1 MAKIKTKPGK
11 KAKHRAISSSVE
23 IRYAASFWRENLL
36 DLYVENTKFRNSMDS
51 GHYVYVDGRIVL
63 NSPKY
68 VTYIEGHAELRADIK
83 DDVQAYCLH
92 YRQEIDFPD
101 RKAGQGTV
109 RHPWC
114 HPAYKPRPGVFYQ
127 RSAKLPR
134 RKILKNELE
143 DAKKIGSV
151 NDVTLENILAI
162 VGGGHGPGEN
172 FSEALARFMKE
183 SDITEEDLAEL
194 TGLAPKTIQRM
205 RNPNLRTSLKSVV
218 AVCVALSLDLY
229 NSMYLVHLAG
239 FELTNSRED
248 KVYYFILGFAYKE
261 SVYDCNRM
269 LERLHMK
276 PLTKL

>member
-1 MAKIKTKPGK
+1 MAKTKTKSRDDGGSMK
-11 KAKHRAISSSVE
+11 RVVRV
-23 IRYAASFWRENLL
+23 RYASSFRYADVLE
-36 DLYVENTKFRNSMDS
+36 LYVEDQAFRQAVDS
-51 GHYVYVDGRIVL
+51 GRYALVDDKIVL
-63 NSPKY
+63 NASKY
-68 VTYIEGHAELRADIK
+68 IDYIDGHMELRSTIK
-83 DDVQAYCLH
+83 DEDEYYCLH
-92 YRQEIDFPD
+92 YRCEIEYSH
-101 RKAGQGTV
+101 GTGMHWGM
-109 RHPWC
+109 RAC
-114 HPAYKPRPGVFYQ
+114 KPGVH
-127 RSAKLPR
+127 R
-134 RKILKNELE
+134 RANRAWRPSKRTSIKSKLE
-143 DAKKIGSV
+143 DAKRINSV
-151 NDVTLENILAI
+151 NDVSLENILAI

-172 FSEALARFMKE
+172 FSEALTRFMKE
-183 SDITEEDLAEL
+183 SDVTEEELSEL

-261 SVYDCNRM
+261 TVYDCNRM

>member
-1 MAKIKTKPGK
+1 MAKTKTKSRDDGGSMK
-11 KAKHRAISSSVE
+11 RVVR
-23 IRYAASFWRENLL
+23 IRYASSFRYADVLE
-36 DLYVENTKFRNSMDS
+36 LYVEDQAFRQAVDS
-51 GHYVYVDGRIVL
+51 GRYALVDDKIVL
-63 NSPKY
+63 NAYKY
-68 VTYIEGHAELRADIK
+68 IDFIDGHMALRSTIK
-83 DDVQAYCLH
+83 DEDEYYCLH
-92 YRQEIDFPD
+92 YRREIEYSH
-101 RKAGQGTV
+101 GTGMHWGM
-109 RHPWC
+109 RAC
-114 HPAYKPRPGVFYQ
+114 KPGVH
-127 RSAKLPR
+127 R
-134 RKILKNELE
+134 RANRAWRPSKRTSIKSELE
-143 DAKKIGSV
+143 DAKKINSV
-151 NDVTLENILAI
+151 NDVSLENILAI

-172 FSEALARFMKE
+172 FSEALTRFMKE
-183 SDITEEDLAEL
+183 SDVTEEELSEL

-261 SVYDCNRM
+261 TVYDCNRM

>member
-1 MAKIKTKPGK
+1 MAKTKTKRKDDGRSTK
-11 KAKHRAISSSVE
+11 KAVRV
-23 IRYAASFWRENLL
+23 RYASSLRYADIL
-36 DLYVENTKFRNSMDS
+36 DLYVDDQAFRQAVDS
-51 GHYVYVDGRIVL
+51 GHYAFVDGKIVLNTSRYIDFVDGRM
-63 NSPKY
+63 
-68 VTYIEGHAELRADIK
+68 ALRTTIRDE
-83 DDVQAYCLH
+83 DEYYCLH
-92 YRQEIDFPD
+92 YRQEIEYS
-101 RKAGQGTV
+101 RGAGMHWGM
-109 RHPWC
+109 RAC
-114 HPAYKPRPGVFYQ
+114 KPSVHRRANRAWRPSK
-127 RSAKLPR
+127 RALIKS
-134 RKILKNELE
+134 ELE
-143 DAKKIGSV
+143 DAKEINSV
-151 NDVTLENILAI
+151 NDVSLENILTI
-162 VGGGHGPGEN
+162 VGGGHSPGEN

-205 RNPNLRTSLKSVV
+205 RNPNLRTSLKSVI

-261 SVYDCNRM
+261 TVYDCNRM